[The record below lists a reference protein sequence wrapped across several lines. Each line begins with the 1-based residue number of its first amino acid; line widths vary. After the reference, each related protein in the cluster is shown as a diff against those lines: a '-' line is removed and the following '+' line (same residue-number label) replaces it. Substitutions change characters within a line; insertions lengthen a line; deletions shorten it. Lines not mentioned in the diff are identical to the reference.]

1 MMLTVETRDEI
12 TPLVKRYLENNPQMV
27 HSLAKSV
34 GWYTQKEIKSLI
46 SKGELPNDWQQRTP
60 YAIRR
65 MLDNKAPKKWL
76 GKLQRAIAYQSK
88 GNGGE
93 VDIGWASRSA
103 AVIGRLQEE
112 GAKRTVTPALRSF
125 FASKGVPLSSS
136 KKAIKLPARPIYEL
150 AMQRIEPKIG
160 TFINER
166 VTKYIQNGGFVRNAG
181 KGRKYEVFR

>member
-12 TPLVKRYLENNPQMV
+12 TPLIKRYLENNPQMV
-27 HSLAKSV
+27 RSLAKSV

-46 SKGELPNDWQQRTP
+46 SKGELPSDWQQRTP

-65 MLDNKAPKKWL
+65 KLDNKAPKKWL
-76 GKLQRAIAYQSK
+76 GKLLRTIAYQYK
-88 GNGGE
+88 GNSGE

-125 FASKGVPLSSS
+125 FASKGVPLSSG
-136 KKAIKLPARPIYEL
+136 KKDIKLPARPIYEL
-150 AMQRIEPKIG
+150 AMQRVQPKIG
-160 TFINER
+160 SFINER
-166 VTKYIQNGGFVRNAG
+166 VTKYIQNGGFVKNAG

>member
-12 TPLVKRYLENNPQMV
+12 TPLIKRYLENNPQMV
-27 HSLAKSV
+27 LSLAKSV

-46 SKGELPNDWQQRTP
+46 SKGELPNDWQQRSP

-65 MLDNKAPKKWL
+65 KLDSNAPKKWL
-76 GKLQRAIAYQSK
+76 GKLQRAIAYQAK
-88 GNGGE
+88 GSGGE

-103 AVIGRLQEE
+103 AVIGRLQEQ
-112 GAKRTVTPALRSF
+112 GASRTVTPALRSF
-125 FASKGVPLSSS
+125 FTSKGVPLSSG
-136 KKAIKLPARPIYEL
+136 KKDIRLPARPIYEP
-150 AMQRIEPKIG
+150 AMQKVQPQIG

-166 VTKYIQNGGFVRNAG
+166 VTRYIQNGGFVKNAG